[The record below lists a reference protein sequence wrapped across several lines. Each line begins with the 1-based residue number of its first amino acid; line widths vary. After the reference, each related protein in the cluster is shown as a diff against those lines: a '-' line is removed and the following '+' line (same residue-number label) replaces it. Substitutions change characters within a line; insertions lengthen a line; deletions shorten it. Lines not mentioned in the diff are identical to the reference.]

1 MPLAFSVHGT
11 GLVHREAGKQNAP
24 LEEVQEMTETPETA
38 NGPLAYRRI
47 DHVAIAVRDLESAV
61 AFFSGVLGFTLVR
74 RREIKGVRTGMIS
87 AEMEVNGI
95 KFVLCQGTEEAS
107 QVSRLIDEY
116 GPGVAHIAL
125 AVDDV
130 HSAVGELTARGLDF
144 DTSVIEGPGL
154 IQAFSS
160 RCTNSGLSFE
170 LIARR
175 PGEDGF
181 LAENVRELF
190 EQLERS
196 GAY

>member
-1 MPLAFSVHGT
+1 
-11 GLVHREAGKQNAP
+11 
-24 LEEVQEMTETPETA
+24 MTINTDA
-38 NGPLAYRRI
+38 DNGALAYRRI
-47 DHVAIAVRDLESAV
+47 DHVAIAVRDLESAI
-61 AFFSGVLGFTLVR
+61 AFFSGVLGFQLVQ
-74 RREIKGVRTGMIS
+74 RREIKGARTGMIS

-95 KFVLCQGTEEAS
+95 KFVLCQGTEEES
-107 QVSRLIDEY
+107 QVSRLIDDY

-130 HSAVGELTARGLDF
+130 HSSVEELTARGLKF
-144 DTSVIEGPGL
+144 DTSVIKGPGL
-154 IQAFSS
+154 TQAFSS

-170 LIARR
+170 LIERR

>member
-1 MPLAFSVHGT
+1 MTASFD
-11 GLVHREAGKQNAP
+11 AP
-24 LEEVQEMTETPETA
+24 GGA
-38 NGPLAYRRI
+38 LAYRQI
-47 DHVAIAVRDLESAV
+47 DHVAIAVRDLESAI
-61 AFFSGVLGFTLVR
+61 AFYSEVLGFQLIR
-74 RREIKGVRTGMIS
+74 RREIKGARTGMIS
-87 AEMEVNGI
+87 AEMELNGI

-130 HSAVGELTARGLDF
+130 HSAVEELGSRGLKF

-175 PGEDGF
+175 DDEDGF
-181 LAENVRELF
+181 LAANVRELF
-190 EQLERS
+190 EQLERT

>member
-1 MPLAFSVHGT
+1 
-11 GLVHREAGKQNAP
+11 
-24 LEEVQEMTETPETA
+24 MTAQSDGATSASDT
-38 NGPLAYRRI
+38 LAYRRI
-47 DHVAIAVRDLESAV
+47 DHVAIAVRDLESAIG
-61 AFFSGVLGFTLVR
+61 FFSGVLGFELVQ
-74 RREIKGVRTGMIS
+74 RREIQGARTGMIS

-95 KFVLCQGTEEAS
+95 KFVLCQGTEKES
-107 QVSRLIDEY
+107 QVSRLIDDY

-130 HSAVGELTARGLDF
+130 PAAVGELAARGLKF

-154 IQAFSS
+154 VQAFSS
-160 RCTNSGLSFE
+160 RCRNSGLSFE

-175 PGEDGF
+175 VDEDGF
-181 LAENVRELF
+181 LDANVRELF

>member
-1 MPLAFSVHGT
+1 MTPSSSVT
-11 GLVHREAGKQNAP
+11 GGA
-24 LEEVQEMTETPETA
+24 
-38 NGPLAYRRI
+38 LAYQRI
-47 DHVAIAVRDLESAV
+47 DHVAIAVRDLESAI
-61 AFFSGVLGFTLVR
+61 AFYSEVLGFQLIQ
-74 RREIKGVRTGMIS
+74 RREIHGERTGMIS
-87 AEMEVNGI
+87 AEMELNGI
-95 KFVLCQGTEEAS
+95 KFVLCQGTEDAS
-107 QVSRLIDEY
+107 QVSRLIDQY

-130 HSAVGELTARGLDF
+130 HSAVDELGSRGLKF

-154 IQAFSS
+154 IQAFSA

-175 PGEDGF
+175 PDEEGF
-181 LAENVRELF
+181 LAANVRELF